1 MVKERERASCK
12 LKISSVLKVTFHES
26 QGLIWYERQMDGK
39 KDKRTCTKVK
49 RKANGYIDGLIKRD
63 RERKKERKREKKKKK
78 EGKEEGRKVGR

>member
-63 RERKKERKREKKKKK
+63 RERKKEREKEK
-78 EGKEEGRKVGR
+78 EGRKGRRKEGR